1 MKVLM
6 VGDSPFLTT
15 GFGRVQKQALTAF
28 LAKGWTVAT
37 VTGLQ
42 TEATETTLPV
52 KQYVPTK
59 GDNLGLLRVSDAV
72 AEFEPDAIY
81 ATGEPGSI
89 TAFAHVL
96 PVRIPFVA
104 YVPIEGEPIAY
115 GDWRSILQTIDF
127 FTCSEYGQRIVKRD
141 VFGKDVDYVYHGVD
155 HDVFR
160 PDDENRAATRKLLG
174 WEDKFVVM
182 TVGANVR
189 RKQHPRL
196 FEAIALL
203 GKRYKQDDIILY
215 DHTVPFQRHWLE
227 GWHLPQVADAMGVHD
242 KVVFNPKLTGFGA
255 SVPEGTT
262 DGLPGLADLYRAAD
276 LFVLPSQVEGFGL
289 PIAEAMAS
297 GLPVLVTKYAAGW
310 EVASPAGV
318 GVTPKDWET
327 AKNGTRLANL
337 DPEDIAKAIVSLKR
351 DPKRLARMRAA
362 GLQRAQDFKWSAFR
376 EKVVDAVEKARK
388 EGGQPEGEPPVQ
400 AVA

>member
-15 GFGRVQKQALTAF
+15 GFGRVQRNAMEAF
-28 LAKGWTVAT
+28 LLKGWTVAT

-42 TEATETTLPV
+42 MTAAETTLPV
-52 KQYVPTK
+52 TQFVPTQ
-59 GDNLGLLRVSDAV
+59 GDNIGLLRCIDAV
-72 AEFEPDAIY
+72 KEFEPDVIY
-81 ATGEPGSI
+81 CTGEPGFL

-96 PVRIPFVA
+96 PVRIPLVA
-104 YVPIEGEPIAY
+104 YVVIEGEPIAY
-115 GDWRSILQTIDF
+115 GDWRDILRAVNWFGAT
-127 FTCSEYGQRIVKRD
+127 EYSQRIAKRD
-141 VFGKDVDYVYHGVD
+141 LGKDVDFVYHGVD

-160 PDDENRAATRKLLG
+160 PDDENRAATRKQLG
-174 WEDKFVVM
+174 WDDKFIVM
-182 TVGANVR
+182 TVAANVR

-196 FEAIALL
+196 FEAIAIL
-203 GKRYKQDDIILY
+203 RDRFKQTDIRLY
-215 DHTVPFQRHWLE
+215 DHTIPFQRHWLE
-227 GWHLPQVADAMGVHD
+227 GWHLPQVADAFGVHD
-242 KVVFNPKLTGFGA
+242 EVMFNPLLTGFGA
-255 SVPEGTT
+255 SVPEEAKAGM
-262 DGLPGLADLYRAAD
+262 PGLADLYRAAD

-297 GLPVLVTKYAAGW
+297 GLPVAVTKYGAGW

-318 GVTPKDWET
+318 GIPPRDWEV

-337 DPEDIAKAIVSLKR
+337 DPMDIAKTILSLKR

-362 GLQRAQDFKWSAFR
+362 GLERAQDYQWSAFK
-376 EKVVDAVEKARK
+376 EKVVDAVAKARE
-388 EGGQPEGEPPVQ
+388 EGSQPEGEPEVP